1 MKINKMNYPIVD
13 SHNRITGEK
22 QSYIIELDKQ
32 EFEDLHTALIDE
44 HWSASG
50 TAVADLIEYMTKE
63 SESA

>member
-32 EFEDLHTALIDE
+32 EFEDLHTAL
-44 HWSASG
+44 
-50 TAVADLIEYMTKE
+50 
-63 SESA
+63 